1 MAQSPILAP
10 VTHSSLFNCGLS
22 SPSQDSRWN
31 ATCASSKPNC
41 HHLPK
46 NQVLQKP
53 PFSSFCSYSVHL
65 PVKSVL
71 SIFSAEAAC
80 PLLPLSTP
88 GIVTRSTFL
97 FIFTVSPS
105 QHTLHCLYVCGM
117 CTPMCIHVSECSCRY
132 MHMRA
137 CVQARVQ
144 ARVSLLTCDL

>member
-1 MAQSPILAP
+1 MAQSPILAA

-22 SPSQDSRWN
+22 SPSQDSRWD
-31 ATCASSKPNC
+31 ATYASSKPNC

-46 NQVLQKP
+46 NQVLQTS

-80 PLLPLSTP
+80 PLPLSTS

-97 FIFTVSPS
+97 FIFTVPP
-105 QHTLHCLYVCGM
+105 QHALHCLYACGM
-117 CTPMCIHVSECSCRY
+117 CTHVCIHVSECSCRY
-132 MHMRA
+132 MHVRVGA

-144 ARVSLLTCDL
+144 ARVSLLMCDL